1 MVGWVP
7 TPSPQWSASRR
18 SLRRADW
25 RPVGACCVQIG
36 APGVLDRKADGDA
49 PRWLET
55 VGAYLTSPTKVD
67 TLAAA
72 MIADAVAVPED
83 T

>member
-1 MVGWVP
+1 M
-7 TPSPQWSASRR
+7 
-18 SLRRADW
+18 
-25 RPVGACCVQIG
+25 
-36 APGVLDRKADGDA
+36 LDRKADGDA

-55 VGAYLTSPTKVD
+55 VGAYLTRPTKVD

-72 MIADAVAVPED
+72 MLADALAAPKN